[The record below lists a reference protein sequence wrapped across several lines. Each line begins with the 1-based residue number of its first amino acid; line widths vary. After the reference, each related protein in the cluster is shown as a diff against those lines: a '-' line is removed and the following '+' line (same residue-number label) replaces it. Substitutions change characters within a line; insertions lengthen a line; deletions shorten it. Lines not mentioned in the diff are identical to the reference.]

1 MKGRNRYSQWTNER
15 KKQTKERN
23 KRKKET
29 NDRPFF
35 VGQASD
41 ETDFILT
48 GKETLNC
55 FFKNFHYNMIICF
68 YQNAHN
74 LNIIVLLVNRTKLK
88 IRNKKIRSK

>member
-1 MKGRNRYSQWTNER
+1 MDKPKKETNVRN
-15 KKQTKERN
+15 KRN

-29 NDRPFF
+29 NVRPFF

-55 FFKNFHYNMIICF
+55 FF
-68 YQNAHN
+68 
-74 LNIIVLLVNRTKLK
+74 
-88 IRNKKIRSK
+88 